1 MKKLYSKPGIVYEDF
16 SICTHIAK
24 TCDVELGTF
33 EQGKCGGYEWGRDFI
48 FMNDAQQGCTTIVPD
63 DGSYDEICYHHPID
77 GARLFNS

>member
-1 MKKLYSKPGIVYEDF
+1 MKKIYSKPGIVYEDF

-33 EQGKCGGYEWGRDFI
+33 EQGDCGGFNVGTLNI
-48 FMNDAQQGCTTIVPD
+48 FLDTSMQGCMIPVQD
-63 DGSYDEICYHHPID
+63 DGLNGICYHVPIN

>member
-33 EQGKCGGYEWGRDFI
+33 AQNDCGGYNYGRYGI
-48 FMNDAQQGCTTIVPD
+48 FLDGIAGCEFVVND
-63 DGSYDEICYHHPID
+63 DGNNGICYHVPIN